1 MIRRPY
7 SLRGLSTL
15 GSRLGKARSMF
26 RLTISRAM
34 IAFALLFVTGFAAVV
49 ATGYVAL
56 TKLEIHGPAYNN
68 IMLGTELI
76 GDVQPPPIFTVEAY
90 ILAMQVNEGIESVNG
105 GKKRLTA
112 LKETYLA
119 RKAYWEKAPLSG
131 PMRTELNMVI
141 IGNNSFWTE
150 LETVF
155 FAAAERGDKDAMR
168 SSFEKL
174 SKTFNIHAG
183 KITRLVNKV
192 GDYQAGIEASAAADK
207 TLYQTLMFGTAAVV
221 IALVGA
227 MLVWLHRRMVRA
239 ISVMAGYM
247 GRLAANDYESAV
259 PYAARRDEIGE
270 MAKAVA
276 VFRDA
281 GLEKRRLEAEAEAT
295 RMAIESERAAR
306 EAETAESQRAARFA
320 VETIGSSL
328 HKLAEG
334 DLVNRI
340 DTRLSAGAE
349 PLRADFNV
357 AVDKLQ
363 QTLLGIHGAANAIR
377 TGLQEI
383 STASDDLSRRSE
395 QQAASLEETAAA
407 LGHITE
413 TVRKTADGAGHAR
426 QVVAETKANAETS
439 STVVRQAI
447 DAMGQ
452 IEKSSRQIS
461 NIIGV
466 IDEIAFQTNLLALNA
481 GVEAARAGEA
491 GRGFAVVAQEVRSLA
506 QRSAEAAKEIKQ
518 LIGNSSSQ
526 VDSGVRLVADTGR
539 ALERIMAQVNDINS
553 VVVEIAAS
561 ASEQSTGLREV
572 NIAVGQMD
580 QVTQQNAAMV
590 EQTTAASHNL
600 SREAGE
606 LVRLIAQFEVGKT
619 AAAAAPSA
627 PARQASSGGF
637 ARPAA
642 HAPIAGALAMK
653 VAESEPVGDWE
664 EF

>member
-1 MIRRPY
+1 MMRRPF
-7 SLRGLSTL
+7 SLRGISTL
-15 GSRLGKARSMF
+15 ASRLGAPISRF

-34 IAFALLFVTGFAAVV
+34 IAFAVLFVVGFAAVV
-49 ATGYVAL
+49 ATGYITVS
-56 TKLEIHGPAYNN
+56 KLEIHGPAYKD
-68 IMLGTELI
+68 IMLGTELV
-76 GDVQPPPIFTVEAY
+76 GDIQPPPIFTMEAY
-90 ILAMQVNEGIESVNG
+90 ILAMQVNQGIESVNG
-105 GKKRLTA
+105 GKKRLAA
-112 LKETYLA
+112 LKETYQE
-119 RKAYWEKAPLSG
+119 RKAYWEKSALAG
-131 PMRTELNMVI
+131 PIRTELNMVI
-141 IGNNSFWTE
+141 IGNNGFWTE
-150 LETVF
+150 METVF
-155 FAAAERGDKDAMR
+155 FAAAERGDKAAMK

-183 KITRLVNKV
+183 KITRLVSKV
-192 GDYQAGIEASAAADK
+192 EAYQAGIEANAAADK
-207 TLYQTLMFGTAAVV
+207 TFYQSLMFGTAGLVLV
-221 IALVGA
+221 LVGA
-227 MLVWLHRRMVRA
+227 MLTWLHRRMVKA

-247 GRLAANDYESAV
+247 GRLAADDYEQAV
-259 PYAARRDEIGE
+259 PFAARRDEIGE

-281 GLEKRRLEAEAEAT
+281 GLEKRRLESEAEAT
-295 RMAIESERAAR
+295 RSAIEGERASR

-320 VETIGSSL
+320 VETIGQSL

-334 DLVNRI
+334 DLVSRI
-340 DTRLSAGAE
+340 ETRLNAGAE

-363 QTLLGIHGAANAIR
+363 RTLLGIHGAAAAIR

-407 LGHITE
+407 LDHITE

-426 QVVAETKANAETS
+426 KVVAETKANAETS

-447 DAMGQ
+447 EAMGQ

-491 GRGFAVVAQEVRSLA
+491 GRGFAVVASEVRSLA

-518 LIGNSSSQ
+518 LIGNSTAQ
-526 VDSGVRLVADTGR
+526 VDSGVRLVADTGN
-539 ALERIMAQVNDINS
+539 ALERIMAQVNDINA

-590 EQTTAASHNL
+590 EETTAASHNL

-606 LVRLIAQFEVGKT
+606 LVRLIGQFNVGVT
-619 AAAAAPSA
+619 ATPSTAAPS
-627 PARQASSGGF
+627 
-637 ARPAA
+637 RPAA
-642 HAPIAGALAMK
+642 HHALAHRAPVSGALAVK
-653 VAESEPVGDWE
+653 VADADPVGDWE

>member
-1 MIRRPY
+1 MNRRPF
-7 SLRGLSTL
+7 SLRGISTL
-15 GSRLGKARSMF
+15 GSKLGGGISRF

-34 IAFALLFVTGFAAVV
+34 IAFAVLFVAGFAAVV
-49 ATGYVAL
+49 ATGYITV
-56 TKLEIHGPAYNN
+56 TKLEIHGPAYND
-68 IMLGTELI
+68 IMLGTELV
-76 GDVQPPPIFTVEAY
+76 GDIQPPPIFTVEAY
-90 ILAMQVNEGIESVNG
+90 ILAMQVNQGIESVNG
-105 GKKRLTA
+105 GKKRLAA
-112 LKETYLA
+112 LKETYQA
-119 RKAYWEKAPLSG
+119 RKAFWDKAALSG

-155 FAAAERGDKDAMR
+155 FAAAERGDKAAML

-183 KITRLVNKV
+183 KISRLVSKV
-192 GDYQAGIEASAAADK
+192 EAYQAGIEANAAADK
-207 TLYQTLMFGTAAVV
+207 AFYQSLMFGTSALVLV
-221 IALVGA
+221 LVGA
-227 MLVWLHRRMVRA
+227 MLVWLHRRMVKA

-247 GRLAANDYESAV
+247 GRLAADDYENAV
-259 PYAARRDEIGE
+259 PFAARRDEIGE

-276 VFRDA
+276 VFREA
-281 GLEKRRLEAEAEAT
+281 GLEKRRLESEAEST
-295 RMAIESERAAR
+295 RSAIEGERATR

-320 VETIGSSL
+320 VETIGQSL

-340 DTRLSAGAE
+340 ETRLSAGAE

-357 AVDKLQ
+357 AVEKLQ
-363 QTLLGIHGAANAIR
+363 RTLLGIHGAAAAIK

-407 LGHITE
+407 LDHITE

-426 QVVAETKANAETS
+426 KVVAETKANAESS

-447 DAMGQ
+447 EAMSQ

-481 GVEAARAGEA
+481 GVEAARAGDA

-518 LIGNSSSQ
+518 LIGNSSVQ
-526 VDSGVRLVADTGR
+526 VDAGVRLVADTGG
-539 ALERIMAQVNDINS
+539 ALERIMAQVNDINA
-553 VVVEIAAS
+553 VVADIAAS

-572 NIAVGQMD
+572 NIAVSQMD

-590 EQTTAASHNL
+590 EETTAASHNL

-606 LVRLIAQFEVGKT
+606 LVRLIGQFDVGAT
-619 AAAAAPSA
+619 AAAPTAAA
-627 PARQASSGGF
+627 PARH
-637 ARPAA
+637 AA
-642 HAPIAGALAMK
+642 HHSPARRAPVSGALAVK
-653 VAESEPVGDWE
+653 VAEADPVGDWE

>member
-7 SLRGLSTL
+7 SLRGFSSL
-15 GSRLGKARSMF
+15 GIRPGALTSRF

-34 IAFALLFVTGFAAVV
+34 IAFGMLFVGGFAAVV
-49 ATGYVAL
+49 ATGYIAL
-56 TKLEIHGPAYNN
+56 SKLEINGPAYNG
-68 IMLGTELI
+68 IMLGRELV
-76 GDVQPPPIFTVEAY
+76 GDIQPPPIFTVEAY
-90 ILAMQVNEGIESVNG
+90 ILAMQVNGGIESVNG
-105 GKKRLTA
+105 GKKRLAA
-112 LKETYLA
+112 LKETYLE
-119 RKAYWEKAPLSG
+119 RKAYWDKAALSG
-131 PMRTELNMVI
+131 PMRAELNMVI

-155 FAAAERGDKDAMR
+155 FAAAERGDKAAML

-183 KITRLVNKV
+183 KITRLVSKV
-192 GDYQAGIEASAAADK
+192 SAYQDGIAANVAADK
-207 TLYQTLMFGTAAVV
+207 TFYQSLMFGTS
-221 IALVGA
+221 ALVLVLVGS
-227 MLVWLHRRMVRA
+227 MLFWLHRRMVRA
-239 ISVMAGYM
+239 ISVMSGYM
-247 GRLAANDYESAV
+247 GRLAADDFEQSV

-295 RMAIESERAAR
+295 RAAIESERASR
-306 EAETAESQRAARFA
+306 EAATAESQRAARFA
-320 VETIGSSL
+320 VETIGQSL

-334 DLVNRI
+334 NLVNRI
-340 DTRLSAGAE
+340 QTRLSDGAE

-357 AVDKLQ
+357 AVEKLQ
-363 QTLLGIHGAANAIR
+363 QTLVGIHGAAAAIKV
-377 TGLQEI
+377 GLQEI

-407 LGHITE
+407 LDHITE

-426 QVVAETKANAETS
+426 KVVAETKTNAETS

-518 LIGNSSSQ
+518 LIGNSTTQ
-526 VDSGVRLVADTGR
+526 VDAGVRLVAETGN
-539 ALERIMAQVNDINS
+539 ALERIMAQVNDINA
-553 VVVEIAAS
+553 VVVDIAAS

-572 NIAVGQMD
+572 NIAVNQMD

-590 EQTTAASHNL
+590 EETTAASHNL

-606 LVRLIAQFEVGKT
+606 LVRLIGQFEVGTT
-619 AAAAAPSA
+619 AAQSAAAPTRPVAHHS
-627 PARQASSGGF
+627 PAG
-637 ARPAA
+637 RPQV
-642 HAPIAGALAMK
+642 AGALALK
-653 VAESEPVGDWE
+653 AAETDPVGDWE

>member
-1 MIRRPY
+1 
-7 SLRGLSTL
+7 
-15 GSRLGKARSMF
+15 
-26 RLTISRAM
+26 M
-34 IAFALLFVTGFAAVV
+34 IAFALLFVAGFAAVV
-49 ATGYVAL
+49 ATGYIAL
-56 TKLEIHGPAYNN
+56 SKLEINGPAYNG
-68 IMLGTELI
+68 IMLGRELV
-76 GDVQPPPIFTVEAY
+76 GDIQPPPIFTVEAY

-105 GKKRLTA
+105 GKKRLA
-112 LKETYLA
+112 AVKETYLA
-119 RKAYWEKAPLSG
+119 RKAYWDKAALSG
-131 PMRTELNMVI
+131 PMRAELNMVI

-155 FAAAERGDKDAMR
+155 FAAAERGDKAAML

-183 KITRLVNKV
+183 KITRLVSKV
-192 GDYQAGIEASAAADK
+192 EAYQADIAAKVATDK
-207 TLYQTLMFGTAAVV
+207 TFYQSLMFGTSALVLV
-221 IALVGA
+221 LVGA
-227 MLVWLHRRMVRA
+227 MLVWLHRRMVKA
-239 ISVMAGYM
+239 ISVMSGYM
-247 GRLAANDYESAV
+247 GRLAADDFENSV
-259 PYAARRDEIGE
+259 PYASRRDEIGE

-295 RMAIESERAAR
+295 RSAIESERANR
-306 EAETAESQRAARFA
+306 EAETAESQRSARFA
-320 VETIGSSL
+320 VETIGQSL

-334 DLVNRI
+334 NLVNRI
-340 DTRLSAGAE
+340 ETRLSDGAE

-357 AVDKLQ
+357 AVEKLQ
-363 QTLLGIHGAANAIR
+363 QTLVGIHGAAAAIKV
-377 TGLQEI
+377 GLQEI

-407 LGHITE
+407 LDHITE

-426 QVVAETKANAETS
+426 KVVAETKANAETS

-447 DAMGQ
+447 EAMGQ

-518 LIGNSSSQ
+518 LIGNSTVQ
-526 VDSGVRLVADTGR
+526 VDAGVRLVADTGN
-539 ALERIMAQVNDINS
+539 ALERIMAQVNDINA
-553 VVVEIAAS
+553 VVVDIAAS

-572 NIAVGQMD
+572 NVAVNQMD

-590 EQTTAASHNL
+590 EETTAASHNL

-606 LVRLIAQFEVGKT
+606 LVRLIGQFDVGTT
-619 AAAAAPSA
+619 AAPGAVA
-627 PARQASSGGF
+627 PARHAARHSPAS
-637 ARPAA
+637 RPSVS
-642 HAPIAGALAMK
+642 GALAMK
-653 VAESEPVGDWE
+653 IAEPDPVGDWE

>member
-7 SLRGLSTL
+7 SLRGFSTL
-15 GSRLGKARSMF
+15 GFGLGALTSRF

-34 IAFALLFVTGFAAVV
+34 IAFALLFVAGFAAVV
-49 ATGYVAL
+49 ATGYIAL
-56 TKLEIHGPAYNN
+56 SKLEVNGPAYNG
-68 IMLGTELI
+68 IMLGRELV
-76 GDVQPPPIFTVEAY
+76 GDIQPPPIFTVEAY

-105 GKKRLTA
+105 GKKRLAA
-112 LKETYLA
+112 LKETYLE
-119 RKAYWEKAPLSG
+119 RKAYWDKAALSG
-131 PMRTELNMVI
+131 PMRAELNMVI

-155 FAAAERGDKDAMR
+155 FAAAERGDKAAML

-183 KITRLVNKV
+183 KITRLVSKV
-192 GDYQAGIEASAAADK
+192 EAYQADIAAKVATDK
-207 TLYQTLMFGTAAVV
+207 TFYQSLMFGTSALVLV
-221 IALVGA
+221 LVGA
-227 MLVWLHRRMVRA
+227 MLVWLHRRMVKA
-239 ISVMAGYM
+239 ISVMSGYM
-247 GRLAANDYESAV
+247 GRLAADDFENSV
-259 PYAARRDEIGE
+259 PYASRRDEIGE

-295 RMAIESERAAR
+295 RSAIESERANR
-306 EAETAESQRAARFA
+306 EAETAESQRSARFA
-320 VETIGSSL
+320 VETIGQSL

-334 DLVNRI
+334 NLVNRI
-340 DTRLSAGAE
+340 ETRLSDGAE

-357 AVDKLQ
+357 AVEKLQ
-363 QTLLGIHGAANAIR
+363 QTLVGIHGAAAAIKV
-377 TGLQEI
+377 GLQEI

-407 LGHITE
+407 LDHITE

-426 QVVAETKANAETS
+426 KVVAETKANAETS

-447 DAMGQ
+447 EAMGQ

-518 LIGNSSSQ
+518 LIGNSTVQ
-526 VDSGVRLVADTGR
+526 VDAGVRLVADTGN
-539 ALERIMAQVNDINS
+539 ALERIMAQVNDINA
-553 VVVEIAAS
+553 VVVDIAAS

-572 NIAVGQMD
+572 NVAVNQMD

-590 EQTTAASHNL
+590 EETTAASHNL

-606 LVRLIAQFEVGKT
+606 LVRLIGQFDVGTT
-619 AAAAAPSA
+619 AAPGAVA
-627 PARQASSGGF
+627 PARHAARHSPAS
-637 ARPAA
+637 RPSVS
-642 HAPIAGALAMK
+642 GALAMK
-653 VAESEPVGDWE
+653 IAEPDPVGDWE